1 MKENDL
7 KEVKKQMKTFYFYT
21 YEGVGKLGI
30 GVESDSITD
39 IDFERSS
46 ISRSDTKI
54 EETELHRDVFRQLQE
69 YFSGSRKVFDLPLAP
84 VGTDFQMRCW
94 EALLKIPYGETRS
107 YGDIA
112 RSVQS
117 PKGFRAVGMANN
129 RNPIAIVIPCH
140 RVIGSDGKL
149 VGFGGGLDI
158 KKFLLDIENRY
169 ANS

>member
-1 MKENDL
+1 
-7 KEVKKQMKTFYFYT
+7 MKTFYFYT
-21 YEGVGKLGI
+21 FEGVRELGI
-30 GVESDSITD
+30 GVSSGSITD

-46 ISRSDTKI
+46 IVRPDSRI
-54 EETELHRDVFRQLQE
+54 EETPLHREVFIQLQE
-69 YFSGSRKVFDLPLAP
+69 YFFGSRKVFDLPLAP

-94 EALLKIPYGETRS
+94 EALLQIPYGETRS

-112 RSVQS
+112 RSVDS

-158 KKFLLDIENRY
+158 KKFLLDMENRY